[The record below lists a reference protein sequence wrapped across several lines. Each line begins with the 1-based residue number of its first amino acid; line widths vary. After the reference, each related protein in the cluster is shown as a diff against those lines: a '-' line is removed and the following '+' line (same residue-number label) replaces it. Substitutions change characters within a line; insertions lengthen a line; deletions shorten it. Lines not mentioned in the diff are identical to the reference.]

1 MKINEII
8 VLEETIDEG
17 LGSVIGKTAGHVVG
31 GLKAFGRD
39 VKKGYQDAKGSWDDS
54 AQTAPAASTGSAS
67 GATAGGTAPAS
78 SLSGTGAPTGS
89 ASGATAGGTAPAS
102 SLSGTGAP
110 TGSASGVSA
119 PAATGVTAASNRVA
133 AGQAKQEVDQ
143 AVASVQKVRSRDRQ
157 NVVAYAK
164 DKLDAISAQ
173 PAATTAA
180 PAASTATTP
189 AVPPADAASA
199 VKPTKSKKPSAKPA
213 APAVTPPEDDNP
225 NLVRGYNEEY
235 DRVVYLSKLISR

>member
-54 AQTAPAASTGSAS
+54 AQTAPAAS
-67 GATAGGTAPAS
+67 
-78 SLSGTGAPTGS
+78 TGS